1 MQKPKLTRRKFYNKW
16 LYKVTLHCTGVSLYR
31 LMNYKET
38 IDFLNDPQVYS
49 KTVFSSH
56 NKALKNKD
64 TLLEVTLFL
73 SLLDQK
79 DFAKRIE
86 ANSIDIYVNDKTLF
100 DNISNKFES
109 IILNRSAPTD
119 DNLDLLEN
127 TNFILTRKLPHKKYR
142 YKVFLLPHR
151 FNGDRLS
158 KSKYINWLDTQ
169 GDKILISES
178 VKQWFLNTDWYW
190 DRRYMYVE
198 DTNTLLMLKMRDS
211 QALGKVYEYLIVD
224 KY

>member
-1 MQKPKLTRRKFYNKW
+1 
-16 LYKVTLHCTGVSLYR
+16 
-31 LMNYKET
+31 MNYKET

-142 YKVFLLPHR
+142 YKAFLLPHR

-198 DTNTLLMLKMRDS
+198 DANTLLMLKMRDS